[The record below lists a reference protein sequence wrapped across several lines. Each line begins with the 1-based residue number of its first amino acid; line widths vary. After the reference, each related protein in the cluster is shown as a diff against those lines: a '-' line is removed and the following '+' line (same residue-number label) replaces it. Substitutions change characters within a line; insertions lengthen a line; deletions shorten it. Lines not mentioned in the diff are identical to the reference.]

1 MTHAA
6 IQEAGED
13 GKATSWEEHV
23 PDGVYATPPSSS

>member
-6 IQEAGED
+6 IQEAGDD